1 MENKE
6 TLLRAYKEKIEVL
19 SLSMEVPVEKYADAL
34 LKYFNNMREEKS
46 ILKIQNYYG
55 SNKITLHINLTNYL
69 KSDSEDER
77 AESIEHLKDWFR
89 GDLDISTK
97 DIEVEFYE
105 GYVFYINEFDNEKN
119 IQSFKDDKW
128 IMNYLIL
135 EDY

>member
-1 MENKE
+1 MNYED

-19 SLSMEVPVEKYADAL
+19 ELSMEVPVEKYADAV
-34 LKYFNNMREEKS
+34 LKYFNNMREEKA

-55 SNKITLHINLTNYL
+55 SNKITLHINFTHYL
-69 KSDSEDER
+69 QCDSEEER

-89 GDLDISTK
+89 GGLDIADK
-97 DIEVEFYE
+97 DIEVNFYE
-105 GYVFYINEFDNEKN
+105 GYIFNVSEFDNKC
-119 IQSFKDDKW
+119 IKSFDGNKW